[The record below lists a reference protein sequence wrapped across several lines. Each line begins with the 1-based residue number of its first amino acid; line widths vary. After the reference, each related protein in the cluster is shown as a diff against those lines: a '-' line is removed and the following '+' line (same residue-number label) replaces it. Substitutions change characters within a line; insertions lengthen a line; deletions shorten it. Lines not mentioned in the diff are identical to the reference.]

1 MNEVRGLSPVIGIRK
16 IHRIASVAA
25 RLPSAQR
32 VPFLVRSLHDSLP
45 KQDRETEDTIAVPL
59 PKPARNPAAEMADT
73 WPGIIRSQIHKAF
86 SDIIML
92 FEGKVPKGFEQF
104 NKKKTTSGDSDKHSA
119 SDSSEKPKDEKGK
132 QGGDSGPTPQM
143 DTQTMLILGAIFA
156 YFLLEP
162 YISSMLR
169 SDSREINFQD
179 FVNGPFANGKV
190 HHLQVVNQKYV
201 RVFLRGDMGMTMGL
215 DDGIGGSQNHGVP
228 HGSAAYWFSIGSV
241 DSFERKVSE
250 LQVSQSWRACTH
262 VLRNIS

>member
-1 MNEVRGLSPVIGIRK
+1 MRGLSSVIGIRK

-32 VPFLVRSLHDSLP
+32 VPFLVRSLHDTLQ
-45 KQDRETEDTIAVPL
+45 KQDRETEDIIAVPL
-59 PKPARNPAAEMADT
+59 PKPARNPAAEVADT
-73 WPGIIRSQIHKAF
+73 WPGIIRSQLHKAF

-92 FEGKVPKGFEQF
+92 SEGKVPRGFEQF
-104 NKKKTTSGDSDKHSA
+104 NKKKSTSGDGEKTASA
-119 SDSSEKPKDEKGK
+119 ADASEKSKDDRGK
-132 QGGDSGPTPQM
+132 PGGDSGPTPQM
-143 DTQTMLILGAIFA
+143 DSQTMLILGAIFA

-201 RVFLRGDMGMTMGL
+201 RVFLRGDMGMSGPL
-215 DDGIGGSQNHGVP
+215 GHDDGHMVGSPNVGIP

-241 DSFERKVSE
+241 DSFERKMAD
-250 LQVSQSWRACTH
+250 LQVS
-262 VLRNIS
+262 